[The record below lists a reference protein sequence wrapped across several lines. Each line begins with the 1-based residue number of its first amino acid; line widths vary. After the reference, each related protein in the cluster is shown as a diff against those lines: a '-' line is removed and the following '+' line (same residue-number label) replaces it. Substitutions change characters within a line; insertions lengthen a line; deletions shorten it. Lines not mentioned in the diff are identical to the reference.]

1 MPEFHDS
8 LIGNLRSD
16 NSHVH
21 ENIAENRDYPNSPC
35 YLKEEDFGRSWR
47 EGNMLKFGQRW

>member
-35 YLKEEDFGRSWR
+35 YLKEEDFGRS
-47 EGNMLKFGQRW
+47 